1 MKTQAKNLL
10 IIGASRG
17 LGYAMAE
24 EFVSKNWNVIGTV
37 RDNNKPSLLHDL
49 ANRYPD
55 QVRIETLDIT
65 SQEQIHTLHERL
77 AGQRLDML
85 YCNAGTTTQDQM
97 IAIGKVSTEE
107 FNQVMLTNVLG
118 PMRVLEAFE
127 DLVLTNGLIGVMS
140 SGQGSI
146 SNNQKGMREV
156 YRASKAALNM
166 LVKSFAVREQN
177 TARSIV
183 LMAPGWIRTGLGG
196 DQAPFT
202 LEETVPDIVNV
213 LLAQIHKPGLKY
225 LDRFGNSVPW

>member
-1 MKTQAKNLL
+1 M
-10 IIGASRG
+10 IGASRG

-65 SQEQIHTLHERL
+65 SQEQIRTLHERL

-118 PMRVLEAFE
+118 PMRVLEAFD

-183 LMAPGWIRTGLGG
+183 LMA
-196 DQAPFT
+196 QA
-202 LEETVPDIVNV
+202 
-213 LLAQIHKPGLKY
+213 G
-225 LDRFGNSVPW
+225 SVPA